1 MKKENIVLRID
12 TKMKTQFKKAV
23 EKEGVSMSDVITD
36 MIHTYINENDEFL
49 QRNKKM

>member
-23 EKEGVSMSDVITD
+23 EKEGVSMVRQFGAVDIV
-36 MIHTYINENDEFL
+36 
-49 QRNKKM
+49 R